1 MPRGRQPRVVT
12 ATLPPKGYYISHLAP
27 LVALREGRVTP
38 AAVCLWS
45 VMRAHAWQ
53 DGGCDLTD
61 QDLGAAMGGMSAR
74 QISNL
79 RAMLVE
85 AGLLVI
91 QSRGLGGARRL
102 VPQPVIEA
110 QSISGEIYFTR
121 NALPEEE
128 EVKRVK
134 INTNT
139 DPPPPKTRVNSQG
152 DITQDARVND
162 QGGPGG
168 IEMQCISPEIH
179 FTGNGLPVNS
189 GAAGDGAAAPAG
201 PAPAPASPV
210 QALAAFL
217 VEQGAFPPVAAGLA
231 PVLLARLA
239 LDAAQVYALAL
250 LTAIESSA
258 DVRQRR
264 IYGEQ
269 IIGRWVARLRNGA
282 TPPRW
287 AVEEA
292 ENALAARERA
302 VDAEPAA
309 EEWTEADAAG
319 AGETSAAGAPE
330 PEERPWI
337 VGDGRAC
344 SDRELWDV
352 MLAHLRLQLPRST
365 FETWLR
371 GSRCAGLEGERTLV
385 VQVGS
390 GYAVEWLTLR
400 LKKMVLRTLAS
411 LTGQDGLDVRFEEV
425 S

>member
-27 LVALREGRVTP
+27 LVVLREGRVTP
-38 AAVCLWS
+38 AAVCLWQ
-45 VMRAHAWQ
+45 VMRAYAWQ

-79 RAMLVE
+79 RTMLVE

-91 QSRGLGGARRL
+91 QNRTPGGARRL

-110 QSISGEIYFTR
+110 QAISGEIYFTR

-139 DPPPPKTRVNSQG
+139 DPPPPAARGVSVS

-168 IEMQCISPEIH
+168 IELQCISPEIH
-179 FTGNGLPVNS
+179 FTGNGVPVNS
-189 GAAGDGAAAPAG
+189 GAVGGG
-201 PAPAPASPV
+201 VAPASPA

-239 LDAAQVYALAL
+239 PDAAQVYALAL

-302 VDAEPAA
+302 ADGEAAA
-309 EEWTEADAAG
+309 EEWAEANSAG
-319 AGETSAAGAPE
+319 AGEAWAAGAPE
-330 PEERPWI
+330 PEERPWR

-371 GSRCAGLEGERTLV
+371 GSRCAGLERERTLI
-385 VQVGS
+385 VQVES